1 LTIHDVDDVVGE
13 ADDAPTTNRTGRPW
27 KQALAADLRG
37 MIPDLSIALL
47 VTASVWLLFWWRI
60 ENQRSQTI
68 QLMPHLADFKFWSY
82 WLCQAFGWS
91 ALLWAWGTTLLG
103 LLVAGGRPRWLP
115 GTTKSIEK
123 LHRTTS
129 LTVIVLS
136 FAHIMALFFRWVA
149 VSEGSEPV
157 LDALKYCFVPWTY
170 YTGTGRLAFTL
181 GSVAFYLAMVLGL
194 TYYFRSSIGM
204 RVWRFAHRFTI
215 VVYILA
221 VWHTFLYGTNVW
233 FIGWQRTLLWAMQL
247 PIAVMFVARL
257 LAPLRRSERLPLQPG
272 ELAPRL
278 SPMVAMRLGVRV
290 VGAVAVVVLV
300 GVLAL
305 DRTGGYQRPAEYP
318 SEAEQ
323 RGSGDH

>member
-1 LTIHDVDDVVGE
+1 MTIHDVDDVAGGADE
-13 ADDAPTTNRTGRPW
+13 APSTARTGRPW
-27 KQALAADLRG
+27 TQALAADARA
-37 MIPDLSIALL
+37 MVPDFSVGLL

-60 ENQRSQTI
+60 ENERSETV

-91 ALLWAWGTTLLG
+91 ALLWAWGTTMLG

-115 GTTKSIEK
+115 GSTRTIEK

-129 LTVIVLS
+129 LTVIVLT
-136 FAHIMALFFRWVA
+136 FAHIMMLFFRWVT

-157 LDALKYCFVPWTY
+157 VDALKYCFVPWTY

-181 GSVAFYLAMVLGL
+181 GSVAFYLAIVLGI
-194 TYYFRSSIGM
+194 TYYFRSRIGV
-204 RVWRFAHRFTI
+204 RTWRFAHRFTI
-215 VVYILA
+215 VVYVLA

-233 FIGWQRTLLWAMQL
+233 FTGYQRTLLWAMQL
-247 PIAVMFVARL
+247 PIAVMVVARL

-272 ELAPRL
+272 ELASRL
-278 SPMVAMRLGVRV
+278 SPMVVARLAVRV
-290 VGAVAVVVLV
+290 VAAAAVVVLV

-318 SEAEQ
+318 DPDDQHAA
-323 RGSGDH
+323 GGD